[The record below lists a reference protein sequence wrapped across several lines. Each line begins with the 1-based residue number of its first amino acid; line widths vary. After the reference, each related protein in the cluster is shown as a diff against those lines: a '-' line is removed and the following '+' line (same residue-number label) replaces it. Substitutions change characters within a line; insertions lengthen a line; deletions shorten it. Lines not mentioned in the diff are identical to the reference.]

1 MSKIHYDELQTML
14 KNGQSQA
21 DCSRH
26 FQVSEAA
33 ISKAVKRLK
42 SAEIPSSM
50 EKLSTKART
59 FVLNLAEGKN
69 ATEAALVA
77 YDCKTRDVA
86 RTMGCRMAKEPD
98 IELALADLL
107 AQEGLPKRERI
118 RHLKRLIESNDLSAV
133 SRGLETSFRLDGSFV
148 EKHMVIVEHRDIIA
162 NLRAVEQR
170 MVDAGLLL
178 DVSEDEG
185 LNPENDSRQDTGQ

>member
-1 MSKIHYDELQTML
+1 MGKINYDELQAKL

-42 SAEIPSSM
+42 SAEIPPSM

-69 ATEAALVA
+69 ATESALVA

-86 RTMGCRMAKEPD
+86 RTIGCRMAKEPD

-107 AQEGLPKRERI
+107 AQEGLPKRQRI

-133 SRGLETSFRLDGSFV
+133 SRGLDTSFRLDGSFV

-162 NLRAVEQR
+162 DLRAARQR
-170 MVDAGLLL
+170 MIDAGLII
-178 DVSEDEG
+178 DVEDES
-185 LNPENDSRQDTGQ
+185 LNSENDSRQDTGQ